1 MALRIWMALFLAF
14 AAYITCVATGY
25 VWDDHLLILQN
36 DALSAPT
43 WRKLLASDLW
53 CCTQELRG
61 SGYWRPLTTLS
72 LFADVASFGYAPGPA
87 HFQSLCWHLLCTGL
101 LGKLVEGRHGGA
113 RGAVAALVFGLH
125 PALSEAV
132 IWISARNDLLAA
144 TFCVGALLAAD
155 ARRPV
160 LAGVC
165 ALAGA
170 LSKESSFLLPGMI
183 GLWAYGHGGAAG
195 VRDARRA
202 LVGSAVGLAVALALR
217 PFVDLGAQALPR
229 LEITDP
235 YALVYGL
242 VRIFGWLSWPW
253 PLTGTATLYMGSPS
267 AGTWLAA
274 AVTLAGAALLV
285 RVEVRRGLA
294 LAGLAALAALP
305 VAGALYV
312 YATLGER
319 YLYLP
324 MVGVAALIA
333 SAVPLNRASGVGL
346 AVGSVGALAA
356 IHVRLPDWS
365 NNAAFFSAATR
376 RAPDSFTW
384 NLLGVDLGRDGQ
396 RGPALAA
403 FESALLPTPDGD
415 PPQTF
420 ACRNVLVAA
429 RAVMDAPTLAA
440 RLPAWKAAGCYAL
453 PPFEPS
459 AAWSLALLGDEAAGL
474 QIAHGVTASDTTG
487 LLAVLFAVEAE
498 RDGDIVRAAGLL
510 AGAKDVSDARDRYG
524 TLLALR
530 D

>member
-1 MALRIWMALFLAF
+1 MAFRLWMALTVVF
-14 AAYITCVATGY
+14 AAYIACVSAGY

-36 DALSAPT
+36 DALTAPT
-43 WRKLLASDLW
+43 LRKLLASDLW

-72 LFADVASFGYAPGPA
+72 FFADIAGFGAVPGPA
-87 HFQSLCWHLLCTGL
+87 HLQSLCWHLLCTGL
-101 LGKLVEGRHGGA
+101 VGRLVAGRHGGA

-125 PALSEAV
+125 PVLSEAV

-144 TFCVGALLAAD
+144 TFCVGALVAAD
-155 ARRPV
+155 ARRPT

-170 LSKESSFLLPGMI
+170 LSKESTVLLPGMI
-183 GLWAYGHGGAAG
+183 GLWAYAHRGVAG
-195 VRDARRA
+195 VREAARP
-202 LVGSAVGLAVALALR
+202 LIGTTVGLGVALALR
-217 PFVDLGAQALPR
+217 PFVELGAQALPR

-235 YALVYGL
+235 YAAVYGL
-242 VRIFGWLSWPW
+242 VRVLGWVSWPW
-253 PLTGTATLYMGSPS
+253 PLTGTATLYMGCPS
-267 AGTWLAA
+267 AATWLAA
-274 AVTLAGAALLV
+274 AATLGGAALCI
-285 RVEVRRGLA
+285 RVDVRRGLA
-294 LAGLAALAALP
+294 LAALVVLAALP

-312 YATLGER
+312 YATIGER

-333 SAVPLNRASGVGL
+333 SAVPLNRTSGVAL
-346 AVGSVGALAA
+346 AAWSVVALAA
-356 IHVRLPDWS
+356 IHVRMPDWS
-365 NNAAFFSAATR
+365 NNAAFFGAATR
-376 RAPDSFTW
+376 RAPDSFSW
-384 NLLGVDLGRDGQ
+384 NLLGVDRGRDGQ

-403 FESALLPTPDGD
+403 FESALLPTPAGD

-429 RAVMDAPTLAA
+429 RAVLDAPALAA
-440 RLPAWKAAGCYAL
+440 RLPAWKAAGCYTL

-474 QIAHGVTASDTTG
+474 RIAHGVAAPDTTG

-510 AGAKDVSDARDRYG
+510 GSVENPSDARDRYG
-524 TLLALR
+524 MLLALR

>member
-1 MALRIWMALFLAF
+1 
-14 AAYITCVATGY
+14 V
-25 VWDDHLLILQN
+25 
-36 DALSAPT
+36 
-43 WRKLLASDLW
+43 
-53 CCTQELRG
+53 
-61 SGYWRPLTTLS
+61 
-72 LFADVASFGYAPGPA
+72 
-87 HFQSLCWHLLCTGL
+87 
-101 LGKLVEGRHGGA
+101 
-113 RGAVAALVFGLH
+113 
-125 PALSEAV
+125 LSEAV
-132 IWISARNDLLAA
+132 VWISARNDLLAA

-160 LAGVC
+160 LTGVC

-170 LSKESSFLLPGMI
+170 LSKESSGLLPGMI
-183 GLWAYGHGGAAG
+183 GLWAYAHGGAAG
-195 VRDARRA
+195 VRQARGP
-202 LVGSAVGLAVALALR
+202 LLGSVVGLGIALALR
-217 PFVDLGAQALPR
+217 LFVDLGAQALPR

-235 YALVYGL
+235 YAVVYGL
-242 VRIFGWLSWPW
+242 ARALGWVSWPW

-267 AGTWLAA
+267 AWTWLAA
-274 AVTLAGAALLV
+274 AATLAGAALLI
-285 RVEVRRGLA
+285 RVQLRRGLA
-294 LAGLAALAALP
+294 LAALVVLAAMP

-312 YATLGER
+312 YATIGER

-333 SAVPLNRASGVGL
+333 SAMPLSRASGVAL
-346 AVGSVGALAA
+346 AAWSVGALFA

-376 RAPDSFTW
+376 RAPDSFSW

-403 FESALLPTPDGD
+403 FESALLPTPAGD

-429 RAVMDAPTLAA
+429 RAVLDARALAA
-440 RLPAWKAAGCYAL
+440 RLPVWKAAGCYAL

-474 QIAHGVTASDTTG
+474 QIAHGVTAPDTTG

-510 AGAKDVSDARDRYG
+510 ASVENGSDARDRYG